1 MKKLL
6 FDGEAD
12 EKHSRTKERR
22 EKMDWECIVI
32 SMAPEDVDAFTDQMI
47 GLGIDQFA
55 LTDPREISEFMQ
67 TSVYYDYV
75 EDDLVHK
82 QKATLTVY
90 VEKNNSG
97 SEKMQ
102 KLFSLLQ
109 ETNRRGV
116 EFSVE
121 IENIQEEDWMN
132 SWKKFYKPIPVGEKL
147 IIKPS
152 WEKLPEGNTRIPL
165 EIDPSSSFGTG
176 THETTRLC
184 LANLEKVVFPG
195 AEVLD
200 MGCGSGILAV
210 GAMLLGAGRALCVDV
225 EEDAM
230 RVTRENMLRN
240 GVEVACFE
248 TLQGNA
254 LEEGVVRE
262 QVCAQQYDVI
272 AANIVANVIL
282 AMQPLFQKVL
292 KKTGKLIASGII
304 LDRLEEVKSAYEQ
317 AGMSVEHVSIEGEW
331 AALTIGC

>member
-1 MKKLL
+1 
-6 FDGEAD
+6 
-12 EKHSRTKERR
+12 
-22 EKMDWECIVI
+22 MDWECIVI
-32 SMAPEDVDAFTDQMI
+32 SMAPEDVDAFIDRMI
-47 GLGIDQFA
+47 ALGIEQFA
-55 LTDPREISEFMQ
+55 LTDPREVSEFMQ

-75 EDDLVHK
+75 EENLVHK

-97 SEKMQ
+97 AEKMRQ
-102 KLFSLLQ
+102 LFSLLQ
-109 ETNRRGV
+109 EANRRGV

-121 IENIQEEDWMN
+121 IENIQEKDWMN

-152 WEKLPEGNTRIPL
+152 WEALPKDNQRIPL

-184 LANLEKVVFPG
+184 LASLEKVVFSG

-210 GAMLLGAGRALCVDV
+210 GAMLLGAKRALCVDI

-240 GVEVACFE
+240 GIEETCFE

-254 LEEGVVRE
+254 LQEGAVRE
-262 QVCAQQYDVI
+262 RVCARQYDVI
-272 AANIVANVIL
+272 AANIVADVIL
-282 AMQPLFQKVL
+282 AMQPLFQQVL

-304 LDRLEEVKSAYEQ
+304 LDRLDEIKAAYEQ
-317 AGMSVEHVSIEGEW
+317 AGMPVEHISIEGEW